1 MNLTKFSTQKT
12 TVQCY
17 KSSCQAQLALRQ
29 MAKEAAAELEDPDR
43 AYAEETEDAE
53 GGGEKKKQKGEAEA
67 GAKAGEKV
75 EKVEAMVR
83 SQTQRMR
90 NLNRN
95 PRRRITM

>member
-53 GGGEKKKQKGEAEA
+53 GGRGKKKQKGEAEA